1 MRFWRFAKIVSFT
14 LLVIG
19 IAVLANTVRYRHEQN
34 HFLRTLAAQGSE
46 LERTKLQLQKTEHLL
61 ANAENKLGF
70 LNQHKTEVQ
79 VTAFTGQGS
88 FASGL
93 KTAQSYAVP
102 QHVLPEDK
110 VLNIALSP
118 TARQNLHARMN
129 DYIVLFDKG
138 QQKARLARFVDT
150 TSSNELRPVIDIF
163 FAKQKE
169 ALTFGRQHFVAVN
182 ISLENSPFQ
191 EQQDQQRR

>member
-1 MRFWRFAKIVSFT
+1 MAKIVSFT
-14 LLVIG
+14 FLVIG
-19 IAVLANTVRYRHEQN
+19 IAVLANTVRYRHEKN
-34 HFLRTLAAQGSE
+34 HFLRTLAAQGNE

-70 LNQHKTEVQ
+70 LNQHKTDVQ

-88 FASGL
+88 FANGF

-102 QHVLPEDK
+102 QHILPEDR

-118 TARQNLHARMN
+118 TARRNLHARMN
-129 DYIVLFDKG
+129 DYIVLFDKDH
-138 QQKARLARFVDT
+138 QKARLARFVDT

-163 FAKQKE
+163 FAKQQE

-182 ISLENSPFQ
+182 ISSENSPFP
-191 EQQDQQRR
+191 E